1 MTFEQEQELLANNA
15 QLKEQVAKLADAL
28 KVMTTTAEP
37 KHVSQA
43 DLESGRLR
51 VRPED
56 IASGAIV
63 IDMPEGEPKEPR
75 QLKDNEIRK
84 SDLNRIN
91 AHLKEI
97 ADGSMTVVD

>member
-1 MTFEQEQELLANNA
+1 MLTEQEERE
-15 QLKEQVAKLADAL
+15 LKEQITKLTDAL

-43 DLESGRLR
+43 DLESGHLR

-63 IDMPEGEPKEPR
+63 IDMPDGESKEPR
-75 QLKDNEIRK
+75 PQLKDNEIRK
-84 SDLNRIN
+84 TDARRIS
-91 AHLKEI
+91 AHI
-97 ADGSMTVVD
+97 ADIAAGRYVVVD